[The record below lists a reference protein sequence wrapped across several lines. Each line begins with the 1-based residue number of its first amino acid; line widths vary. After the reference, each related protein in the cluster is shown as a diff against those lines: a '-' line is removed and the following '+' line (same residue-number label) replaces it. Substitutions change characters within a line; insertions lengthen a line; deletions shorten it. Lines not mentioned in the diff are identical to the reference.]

1 MSVIGERFKV
11 GGQAA
16 IEGFKEFVHTHDV
29 MKATKKVKEKLE
41 DYLEEE
47 ENKRRNA

>member
-1 MSVIGERFKV
+1 MGIRGERFKMGV
-11 GGQAA
+11 QATV
-16 IEGFKEFVHTHDV
+16 EGFKEFVHTHDV